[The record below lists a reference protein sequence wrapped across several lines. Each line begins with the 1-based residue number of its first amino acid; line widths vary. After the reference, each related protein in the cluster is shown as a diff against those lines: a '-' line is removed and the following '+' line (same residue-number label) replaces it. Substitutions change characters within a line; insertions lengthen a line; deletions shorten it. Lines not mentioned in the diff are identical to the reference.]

1 MPNYVLNLKMC
12 ANFLFSLVYFL
23 ICVAFTQ
30 QINVIETKNSSK
42 LKIDKDDGKGSLVF
56 VFDTTGSM
64 FNDLRQLR
72 EGAEM
77 ILKTALEDS
86 NVIADFVF
94 VPFHDPCKYYK
105 HLKLLNKNNFSND
118 PYLR

>member
-1 MPNYVLNLKMC
+1 MTANILFGITFLTFVSNY
-12 ANFLFSLVYFL
+12 
-23 ICVAFTQ
+23 Q
-30 QINVIETKNSSK
+30 QYEVVPSINDTRIK
-42 LKIDKDDGKGSLVF
+42 LSDDDGKGSLVF

-86 NVIADFVF
+86 NVIANFVF
-94 VPFHDPCKYYK
+94 VPFHDPGK
-105 HLKLLNKNNFSND
+105 
-118 PYLR
+118 